1 MQKFNHLLSP
11 SLIVFLFLNAF
22 VTLHAQDATLSG
34 TITDEKAGPVPFASI
49 STNVN
54 GKFTGTQSDF
64 DGNYTL
70 SLPSGTFE
78 ISISSVG
85 YNSQKQS
92 VSLRSGET
100 STLNI
105 SLKPAVQMLET
116 AVVTGS
122 KHEQSLGEQTVQL
135 VVLKPQLVENINS
148 VSIDKAIEKVP
159 GVDVIDGQA
168 NIRGGSGY
176 SYGAGSRVLLLMDD
190 LPIMNGDAGYPD
202 WDFLPVEN
210 LEQVEIIKGASSAL
224 YGSSALNGIINLRT
238 DYAKKEPVTKMAF
251 FSTIY
256 QNPQNN
262 TVIKYDT
269 LTNQPIDTTKKSWW
283 GNAFIFETGA
293 SFGYKK
299 KFGNFDFVTGGYLF
313 AGDSWR
319 KGNYNRRGRINFN
332 TRYRSKSVPG
342 LSFGLNMNTQL
353 QTNGS
358 FLIWNNLNNPG
369 NVSVPDGID
378 EGAYQLWDATPP
390 INNHSFAISVD
401 PSVEYF
407 NSGNGTRHKLL
418 GRYYRNDNQNDTRQ
432 STASDLMYGEYQFQ
446 KNWDG
451 AHLTLTTGA
460 VGTYVISN
468 AELYEGDTKYST
480 NMASYLQVDK
490 KFWNKL
496 NVSLGGRYEYNKIE
510 DKGEAKPVFRA
521 GINYEPIK
529 YTFIRASYGQ
539 GYRFPTI
546 AEKFVRTD
554 LGQVNNISGI
564 PFGINVGIYPNNNL
578 KSETGWSAELGVKQG
593 FKIGGDEGWQG
604 FFDVSGFINE
614 YNDMMEF
621 TFGVD
626 STLKSILNLLPNIKQ
641 DLFPRGDFDAT
652 PTYIPSTPGQFSAG
666 FQSINIGDTRIVGM
680 EFSLAGQGKLFGSP
694 TNVIL
699 GYTHINPTF
708 KNFENDPVQQALTSS
723 EKNVLKY
730 RFRNTFK
737 GDIET
742 NPGRFSIG
750 LTIQYYS
757 FMEAIDQAFVAL
769 LPGIEEWRNIH
780 NSGDLILDLR
790 AGFKIS
796 ETSSIGLLVKN
807 ITNHEY
813 ALRPAL
819 IDAPR
824 NFTIR
829 YAYTFKGK
837 SNDDK

>member
-1 MQKFNHLLSP
+1 MRNLHHLLL
-11 SLIVFLFLNAF
+11 SLMGFLLLN
-22 VTLHAQDATLSG
+22 VSVIYAQDAVLSG
-34 TITDEKAGPVPFASI
+34 TVTDSKGEAIPFCTV

-54 GKFTGTQSDF
+54 NKFLGTQTDF
-64 DGNYTL
+64 DGNYAL
-70 SLPSGTFE
+70 SVPAGTFE
-78 ISISSVG
+78 VTISFVG
-85 YNSQKQS
+85 YKTSKQTVTTYS
-92 VSLRSGET
+92 GQTASLNVQLSAET
-100 STLNI
+100 
-105 SLKPAVQMLET
+105 QMLET
-116 AVVTGS
+116 AVVTGG
-122 KHEQSLGEQTVQL
+122 KHTQMLGEQTVSL
-135 VVLKPQLVENINS
+135 AVIKPQLVENINS

-210 LEQVEIIKGASSAL
+210 LDQVEIIKGASSAL
-224 YGSSALNGIINLRT
+224 YGSSALNGIINMRT
-238 DYAKKEPVTKMAF
+238 AYPKSQPETKFSF

-269 LTNQPIDTTKKSWW
+269 LTNQPIDTTKKAWW
-283 GNAFIFETGA
+283 GNAFIFETGT

-299 KFGNFDFVTGGYLF
+299 KYDNFDLVTGGYLF

-319 KGNYNRRGRINFN
+319 KGNYNRRGRVNIN
-332 TRYRSKSVPG
+332 TRYRVKGAPG
-342 LSFGLNMNTQL
+342 LSVGLNLNTQL
-353 QTNGS
+353 QTSGS
-358 FLIWNNLNNPG
+358 FLIWNNLNNAG
-369 NVSVPDGID
+369 NVSVPDAID

-401 PSVEYF
+401 PFAEYF

-418 GRYYRNDNQNDTRQ
+418 GRYYRNDNQNDTKQ
-432 STASDLMYGEYQFQ
+432 GTASDLMYGEYQFQ
-446 KNWDG
+446 KDWTS
-451 AHLTLTTGA
+451 AHLVLTTGV

-468 AELYEGDTKYST
+468 AELYEGDTKNST
-480 NMASYLQVDK
+480 NMAGYLQIDK

-496 NVSLGGRYEYNKIE
+496 NLSFGSRYEYNKIE
-510 DKGEAKPVFRA
+510 GVGEAKPVFRLGA
-521 GINYEPIK
+521 NYQAAE
-529 YTFIRASYGQ
+529 YTYVRASWGQ

-554 LGQVNNISGI
+554 LGQVSNIAGI
-564 PFGINVGIYPNNNL
+564 PFGINVGIYPNSNL
-578 KSETGWSAELGVKQG
+578 KSETGWSAELGLKQG
-593 FKIGGDEGWQG
+593 FKIGDDWKG
-604 FFDVSGFINE
+604 FFDLSGFVND

-626 STLKSILNLLPNIKQ
+626 STLKALLNLLPDIKN
-641 DLFPRGDFDAT
+641 DLFPRGNFDAA
-652 PTYIPSTPGQFSAG
+652 PTYIPVTPGQFSAG
-666 FQSINIGDTRIVGM
+666 FQSINIGDTRILGG
-680 EFSLAGQGKLFGSP
+680 EISLAGQGKLFGSP
-694 TNVIL
+694 TNIML

-708 KNFENDPVQQALTSS
+708 KNFENDSVQQALTSS

-730 RFRNTFK
+730 RFRNTLK

-757 FMEAIDQAFVAL
+757 FMDAIDQAFVAL
-769 LPGIEEWRNIH
+769 LPGIEEWRKVH
-780 NSGDLILDLR
+780 NGGDLILDFR
-790 AGFKIS
+790 VGFKVS
-796 ETSSIGLLVKN
+796 ETSSISFLVKN

-819 IDAPR
+819 MDAPR
-824 NFTIR
+824 NFTLR
-829 YAYTFKGK
+829 YAYLFKGK
-837 SNDDK
+837 EKNSK